1 MSDAL
6 RDQLLKAG
14 LTTEQDVKQ
23 TRSQKKRSGKGK
35 GKRKGPS
42 APTQTEAERRA
53 AEKRDRDRA
62 LNREREAERR
72 RQADE
77 HAARELVIQHEIPHG
92 QDGDIGFN
100 FTYGNRIKQIYV
112 NAEQQKQLA
121 AGTLAI
127 ARTRGR
133 FRLVPR
139 EVAERVKPRAPFLIA
154 YLDEG
159 DADSDPAYE
168 EHPIPD
174 DLVW

>member
-6 RDQLLKAG
+6 REQLLKAG
-14 LTTEQDVKQ
+14 LTTEQDVKKARTQ
-23 TRSQKKRSGKGK
+23 QKRAGKGGKKRKEQSQPV
-35 GKRKGPS
+35 R
-42 APTQTEAERRA
+42 TEAERRQ
-53 AEKRDRDRA
+53 AEKRARDRT
-62 LNREREAERR
+62 LNREREAERQ

-77 HAARELVIQHEIPHG
+77 HAARELVIKHEVPHG
-92 QDGDIGFN
+92 KDGDIGFN

-112 NAEQQKQLA
+112 NAEQQKKLA
-121 AGTLAI
+121 EGTLAI

-133 FRLVPR
+133 FRLLPR
-139 EVAERVKPRAPFLIA
+139 EIAERVKPKAPFLIA

-159 DADSDPAYE
+159 GGQDDPAYE